1 MIIWFF
7 TIFLFFKGLKL
18 LFEEFKIQGPVFS
31 LGKER
36 WKIQHVISALLE
48 FEETLES
55 GLIPDQDKWATLQTL
70 TAPWGSLA
78 YESVRDLRSR
88 GAPLLPTLK
97 RLRSLAQSHSES
109 LNDARAKSAQ
119 ALGQA
124 MACGFLVPLFGAVLF
139 VLLPGLSERPYFW
152 SFACLIALIL
162 SGFGAAWVLFLA
174 QNARWGGL
182 KVSQR
187 PWTLSAQCAGERFL
201 ALVRSGQPPD
211 LAWTETCKI
220 MSVDSPELAL
230 AWGYSVFESPV
241 SSSFVWNQ
249 SSLAKTLVQTGTSI
263 RKSIHIS
270 LMEGRPSIERV
281 ESALIAL
288 RQEIKSL
295 VDRELALLG
304 NRALKPLFLCVAPSL
319 LGLLAVGMWVT
330 WNSLG
335 VNL

>member
-1 MIIWFF
+1 MILWFF
-7 TIFLFFKGLKL
+7 TILFFFKGVKL
-18 LFEEFKIQGPVFS
+18 LFEELNIQSPVFS
-31 LGKER
+31 MGKDR
-36 WKIQHVISALLE
+36 WIVQKVINVLLE
-48 FEETLES
+48 LEETLES
-55 GLIPDQDKWATLQTL
+55 GLIPDQEKWTTLQSL
-70 TAPWGSLA
+70 PAPWGPLA
-78 YESVRDLRSR
+78 YESIRDLRSR
-88 GAPLLPTLK
+88 GAPLLPTLR
-97 RLRSLAQSHSES
+97 RLRSLAQSHSEA
-109 LNDARAKSAQ
+109 LNDAKVKSAQ

-124 MACGFLVPLFGAVLF
+124 IACGFLVPLFGGVLF

-152 SFACLIALIL
+152 SAACFLALVL
-162 SGFGAAWVLFLA
+162 SGSGAAWVLSMA

-182 KVSQR
+182 KTSQR

-230 AWGYSVFESPV
+230 AWGYSVFESPLTPAIP
-241 SSSFVWNQ
+241 WNQ
-249 SSLAKTLVQTGTSI
+249 PSLAKTLIQTGTSI
-263 RKSIHIS
+263 RKSIHVS

-319 LGLLAVGMWVT
+319 LGLLAIGMWVT
-330 WNSLG
+330 WTSLG
-335 VNL
+335 ENL